1 MSYSGVIA
9 KLNSSVRK
17 INALSLD
24 VSFASAWEG
33 KACEKQAELIRNL
46 NTALSSQL
54 EQVEKLVEALTYI
67 DSFHNVEDDYNRYC
81 RLLQGLKEDDANYG
95 SYSRGKSQ
103 SYQDMTVYKGDATS
117 TLNSISSSYSSCIE
131 EISATEA
138 VETSLS
144 FLPNTLFSSVAAVE
158 PSSNPA
164 TENSSW
170 TSVSS
175 SNVGTSS
182 YPSTGGSSS
191 SSRSSGS
198 SSHRSSGGSST
209 SPYES
214 SDAGKNYV
222 VEKIDMSNVPDAP
235 EDTICAANMSLN
247 VASDRKDITSKFSKQ
262 TQEIVSKHA
271 NDFNYSNFKSIIGG
285 DEDFENYC
293 KNVLGGVFAKWVGKN
308 KTGEGKTASE
318 FQEIAEYVFGLM
330 VMYGFDYCNGDP
342 GHYGKYG
349 ASNSAVASNAF
360 YPSGVYNSAGKNDNT
375 NGANIDAI
383 CAGTQKDGVNMT
395 TNCNYGMDYLYRK
408 AGIFGKD
415 GAPTSSCNM
424 SSLLQC
430 ASQNGGGITTRM
442 DELQVGDLIQCF
454 NGSVSEAD
462 AMSGDVSRWK
472 KNGGWYHVCCVGEVE
487 KNEAGE
493 TVAVVLYD
501 AGHRFTN
508 GGNFKYRVELNTSNT
523 RKLGDY
529 SDHWVGINL
538 GTIAQD
544 SFTKVVLA

>member
-9 KLNSSVRK
+9 KLNSSVSK
-17 INALSLD
+17 INDFSLE
-24 VSFASAWEG
+24 VSFSSAWEG
-33 KACEKQAELIRNL
+33 KACEKQMEMIQNL
-46 NTALSSQL
+46 NTALTSQL
-54 EQVEKLVEALTYI
+54 EEVEKLINALTSI
-67 DSFHNVEDDYNRYC
+67 DSFHTMKNEYNRYC
-81 RLLQGLKEDDANYG
+81 SLLQGLDTEDANYG

-103 SYQDMTVYKGDATS
+103 SYQDMMVYKEDAIS

-131 EISATEA
+131 EISSTEA
-138 VETSLS
+138 VATSLS
-144 FLPNTLFSSVAAVE
+144 FLPETLFTGVDFVETSSTA
-158 PSSNPA
+158 SS
-164 TENSSW
+164 TESKSW
-170 TSVSS
+170 TSLSSTPSS
-175 SNVGTSS
+175 SSTSRGSSGGTSS
-182 YPSTGGSSS
+182 GG

-198 SSHRSSGGSST
+198 SSSSG
-209 SPYES
+209 PYES
-214 SDAGKNYV
+214 SSAKENYV

-247 VASDRKDITSKFSKQ
+247 VASDRDAITSKFSKQ

-349 ASNSAVASNAF
+349 ANNDAVASSAF
-360 YPSGVYNSAGKNDNT
+360 YPSGVYNSPGKNDNT
-375 NGANIDAI
+375 NGDNIDTI

-415 GAPTSSCNM
+415 GAPTSSCNV
-424 SSLLQC
+424 SSLLSY
-430 ASQNGGGITTRM
+430 ASKNGGGITTRV
-442 DELQVGDLIQCF
+442 DELQVGDLIQCY

-462 AMSGDVSRWK
+462 AMSGDANRWK

-508 GGNFKYRVELNTSNT
+508 SGNFKYRVELNSSDT

-544 SFTKVVLA
+544 SFTKVVSA